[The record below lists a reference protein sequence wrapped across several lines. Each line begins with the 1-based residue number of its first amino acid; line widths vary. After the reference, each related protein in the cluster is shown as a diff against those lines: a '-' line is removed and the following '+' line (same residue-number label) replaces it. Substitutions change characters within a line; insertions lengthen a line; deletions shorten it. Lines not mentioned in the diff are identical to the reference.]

1 MAEYM
6 DTMKDA
12 SAKLWMFFKA
22 RQDKEKD
29 SDQFWEESVNTVIDI
44 AGGFKGT
51 ECEGY
56 AAALAATYI
65 EELQRLHV
73 RAGGNEARI
82 RDVLTRLIEKY
93 GSETS

>member
-6 DTMKDA
+6 DMMKDA

-22 RQDKEKD
+22 RQDKDKD
-29 SDQFWEESVNTVIDI
+29 SDQFWEESINTVKEI

-56 AAALAATYI
+56 AAALAVTYI

-73 RAGGNEARI
+73 RAGGNKARI
-82 RDVLTRLIEKY
+82 RDVVARLMERY
-93 GSETS
+93 GAEAS